1 MRRSHAT
8 SFIDSK
14 GFTLLELMVVLGI
27 VAILSVAAIPNFGS
41 WLPKAETGSAAREI
55 LTTIQLAKMAAIKD
69 SANVVVHFTVATGEC
84 LAFVDDGAGGGTA
97 DDRVRNG
104 SERLVRRYKVPPGV
118 TLSLPSFGADLEF
131 SNRGLP
137 TAGGDVSVAGSG
149 RTKTIRV
156 LPSGH
161 ARIM

>member
-1 MRRSHAT
+1 MRKYKNLGS
-8 SFIDSK
+8 S
-14 GFTLLELMVVLGI
+14 GFTLIELMVTIGI
-27 VAILSVAAIPNFGS
+27 VAIFSAVAIPNFVS
-41 WLPKAETGSAAREI
+41 WLPSNKLGSGAREI

-69 SANVVVHFTVATGEC
+69 SANVVVHFTSATGEC
-84 LAFVDDGAGGGTA
+84 LAFVDDGAGGGTP

-104 SERLVRRYKVPPGV
+104 SERIVRQFKLPVGI
-118 TLSLPSFGADLEF
+118 TLASPSFGTDLEF

-137 TAGGDVSVAGSG
+137 TVGGDISIAGSG

-161 ARIM
+161 AKIM

>member
-1 MRRSHAT
+1 MRRNHPISHT
-8 SFIDSK
+8 NNE
-14 GFTLLELMVVLGI
+14 GLTLLELMVIIAI
-27 VAILSVAAIPNFGS
+27 VAILSVLAVPNFMS
-41 WLPKAETGSAAREI
+41 WRPKTQTGSAAREI

-97 DDRVRNG
+97 EDRVRNG
-104 SERLVRRYKVPPGV
+104 GERLVRRYTVPPGV
-118 TLSLPSFGADLEF
+118 SLSLPSFGADLEF

-137 TAGGDVSVAGSG
+137 TAGGDVFVASSG

-161 ARIM
+161 AKIM